1 MIYEVE
7 DNGAHTIKEAI
18 ASVALCAGDGP
29 CPFQKVHA
37 PKGAISGARA

>member
-7 DNGAHTIKEAI
+7 DSGAHTIKEAI

-29 CPFQKVHA
+29 
-37 PKGAISGARA
+37 GL